1 MPIKNTYNVLR
12 WAFVTVTI
20 LGYGYLSYYY
30 YRGYFTPGQ
39 FTTVTG
45 VVVLLIPVLVLM
57 FRPAYSKS
65 GLPRINLGRVAYI
78 VPFLVFLCAFLETM
92 LFGYTGLLTVIMLIV
107 GFTFFLVSKSTS
119 TISPMLVSLLA
130 VLISVLYGVYT
141 PSFGSDTWRDATQ
154 ASQIIENSG
163 LHGLTITHTAY
174 PFPVVSLLYA
184 LLSLIT
190 NLNTLWSS
198 SIMGLLYLL
207 LVFLL
212 VYLIARHF
220 NIEYP
225 HIAVVLALTTPL
237 VFIWSVWFVSQTY
250 ALLMAIP
257 ILFLNLNPLI
267 ILILAIAMIL
277 GHSGVSLWTLAIL
290 ILLVFAKKSTKT
302 SIFTS
307 EFINMK
313 LIMVAIPFIIYVIY
327 TLVLRTIVEASLRFL
342 DVLSIFLF
350 GEEILLNRAYIQ
362 GSIFS
367 VLSVVPLIVLVVLGV
382 ALLMEHKE
390 DVLIQL
396 FVLVSLA
403 GLGVGYLGSAFFP
416 TLLPARYLGLGSA
429 VILSIVSPR
438 GIRALA
444 RRGRIGTYYAF
455 SMVLLAI
462 VSFGFSGALTPGN
475 PYTVS
480 AYGAWSITGLIK
492 YNEAQELDKIVSL
505 LCCNNYLI
513 DWRAGAYLGFKY
525 LWIQPLSKGFY
536 DPDSQSSFIFAG
548 SYGLLVTPEYLEDFN
563 GILVLRISALTMS
576 DSFAPHILEYIQK
589 RASKENIIYSSTN
602 FLIAFNG

>member
-45 VVVLLIPVLVLM
+45 VVILLIPVLVLM

-78 VPFLVFLCAFLETM
+78 VPFLVFLCAFLETL
-92 LFGYTGLLTVIMLIV
+92 LFGYTGLLTVVMLIV

-190 NLNTLWSS
+190 DLNTLGSS

-207 LVFLL
+207 LVSLL
-212 VYLIARHF
+212 VYLIARRF

-237 VFIWSVWFVSQTY
+237 VLIWSVWFVPQTY
-250 ALLMAIP
+250 ALLMAIL
-257 ILFLNLNPLI
+257 ILFLKPSSLI
-267 ILILAIAMIL
+267 TLILAIAMIL
-277 GHSGVSLWTLAIL
+277 GHGGMALWTLIIL
-290 ILLVFAKKSTKT
+290 ILLVFTKKSTK
-302 SIFTS
+302 IKILS
-307 EFINMK
+307 ESINMK
-313 LIMVAIPFIIYVIY
+313 LITVAIPFIIYVIY
-327 TLVLRTIVEASLRFL
+327 TTVLQAIMETGLRFL
-342 DVLSIFLF
+342 DVLHTFLF
-350 GEEILLNRAYIQ
+350 GEEIVLNKAYTQ
-362 GSIFS
+362 GSTLSI
-367 VLSVVPLIVLVVLGV
+367 LSVVPLIVLVVLGI
-382 ALLMEHKE
+382 AILLEYKE
-390 DVLIQL
+390 DVVVRLL
-396 FVLVSLA
+396 VLVSLA
-403 GLGVGYLGSAFFP
+403 GLGIGYLGSAFFP
-416 TLLPARYLGLGSA
+416 TLLPARYLGLGSVA
-429 VILSIVSPR
+429 MLSIVSPR
-438 GIRALA
+438 GIQALA
-444 RRGRIGTYYAF
+444 RRERIGTYYAF

-462 VSFGFSGALTPGN
+462 ISFGFAGTLIPEN
-475 PYTVS
+475 PYTAS

-525 LWIQPLSKGFY
+525 LWIQPLSRGFY
-536 DPDSQSSFIFAG
+536 DPGSRSSFIFAG

-576 DSFAPHILEYIQK
+576 DSFIPHILEYIQK